1 MMNEEYKITLDAP
14 YPPAKADGCNIFYA
28 SLLTNDFAGP
38 VSELSAV
45 TQYTFQSLASKDQK
59 AAALVG
65 GIAKIE
71 MHHMQ
76 LIGQL
81 IASLGGI
88 PRFAVQNG
96 CGTSFWNGQLIGY
109 DSSARDFL
117 RENIA
122 TEQAAI
128 ANYSHRIDQIDDN
141 GVRAVLR
148 RIILDEEHHIDLYGQ
163 LLAELDYG
171 DCAFAQAN

>member
-1 MMNEEYKITLDAP
+1 MNADYKIPLDVP
-14 YPPAKADGCNIFYA
+14 YPPAKAAGYNIFYA

-45 TQYTFQSLASKDQK
+45 TDYTFQSLVSPDQQ
-59 AAALVG
+59 AAALVA

-71 MHHMQ
+71 MHHLQ

-81 IASLGGI
+81 IVSLGGY
-88 PRFAVQNG
+88 PRYAVQSG

-109 DSSARDFL
+109 APNPRDFL
-117 RENIA
+117 HENIA
-122 TEQAAI
+122 NEKAAI
-128 ANYSHRIDQIDDN
+128 LNYTHRIGQIEDE

-163 LLAELDYG
+163 LLAELPSEDTEL
-171 DCAFAQAN
+171 AQAN

>member
-1 MMNEEYKITLDAP
+1 MNEEFKIPLDVP
-14 YPPAKADGCNIFYA
+14 YPPAKADGYNIFYA

-81 IASLGGI
+81 IVSLGGI
-88 PRFAVQNG
+88 PRYTVQNG

-109 DSSARDFL
+109 DASARDFL

-122 TEQAAI
+122 NEKAAI
-128 ANYSHRIDQIDDN
+128 ANYTHRIGQINDS
-141 GVRAVLR
+141 GVRAVLN

-163 LLAELDYG
+163 LLAEFSDE
-171 DCAFAQAN
+171 DCELAQAN

>member
-14 YPPAKADGCNIFYA
+14 YPPAKADSCNIFYA

-59 AAALVG
+59 AAALVS

-109 DSSARDFL
+109 DNSARDFL
-117 RENIA
+117 RENPDLAHEIENKVREGLGIA
-122 TEQAAI
+122 LLPGALQAPA
-128 ANYSHRIDQIDDN
+128 AA
-141 GVRAVLR
+141 G
-148 RIILDEEHHIDLYGQ
+148 E
-163 LLAELDYG
+163 
-171 DCAFAQAN
+171 

>member
-1 MMNEEYKITLDAP
+1 MNEELKIPLDVP
-14 YPPAKADGCNIFYA
+14 YPPAKADGYNIFYA
-28 SLLTNDFAGP
+28 SLLTNDLAGS

-45 TQYTFQSLASKDQK
+45 TQYTFQSLASKDEK

-71 MHHMQ
+71 MHHLQ

-81 IASLGGI
+81 ITSLGGI
-88 PRFAVQNG
+88 PRYAVQNG

-109 DSSARDFL
+109 DTSARDFL
-117 RENIA
+117 REDITN
-122 TEQAAI
+122 EKAAI
-128 ANYSHRIDQIDDN
+128 ANYTHRIGQIEDS

-148 RIILDEEHHIDLYGQ
+148 RIILDEEHHIDLYGP
-163 LLAELDYG
+163 LLAELSG
-171 DCAFAQAN
+171 EDCELAQAN